1 MSTSK
6 GSHTGK
12 TTIHGRPVGEISQD
26 DIDQR
31 ASELA
36 QIQGRDAEAVQP
48 EDRQQATE
56 ELAGLNL
63 PDAITEDDQ
72 SVGSLTR
79 DPSDPPAFYGKATP
93 NMSEPNE
100 QEELEHMVLDGVE
113 EAQHE
118 QMLEA
123 RKRRQP

>member
-6 GSHTGK
+6 GSHSGK
-12 TTIHGRPVGEISQD
+12 TAIHGRPVGEISQE

-31 ASELA
+31 AGELA
-36 QIQGRDAEAVQP
+36 EIQGRDASAVQP
-48 EDRQQATE
+48 EDLQQATE

-63 PDAITEDDQ
+63 PDATTEDDQ
-72 SVGSLTR
+72 SIGSLSR

-93 NMSEPNE
+93 NVFEPNE
-100 QEELEHMVLDGVE
+100 QEDLEHMVLDGVE

-123 RKRRQP
+123 RKRRQS